1 MTVTNSLIASNVA
14 GAAGGGGI
22 SAFTLNFTG
31 ASARAV
37 IENSTISGN
46 VSDVDGRGGSALFV
60 YGPTQIRNS
69 TVTRN
74 RGRRAVQVGRRA
86 SYLNITSSIIA
97 GNYSQDG
104 DLVGTNREEYSSSS
118 IASGGNNVFGTVGG
132 ASAFFP
138 ANVTPGP
145 GDQFIGTNDP
155 GLAPLANNGAPTL
168 THALLPGSP
177 ALDNGSNPAGLST
190 DQRGFPRVIG
200 SAPDVGAFEQNSTI
214 VVDTTE
220 DAVDGDFSRGDRS
233 LREALLFIADGGTIL
248 FDRRLNGETI
258 RLNDGELVVD
268 RNVTINGD
276 IDSDSFSN
284 ITIDAQQE
292 SRVFN
297 ISDDDRNS
305 LNTVTLSGLTITNGR
320 DDQGAGIRNRELLTL
335 NDSTVTGN
343 VATGIGGGIH
353 SEDSP
358 LKLFSSTVSGN
369 IAANGGGGIWSE
381 GSYLRVSN
389 STINSNASTRNGGGI
404 LRYEGDDGEN
414 IAIISNSTLSSNSA
428 ANYGGG
434 LFNAGPGLVQLR
446 NSTVTNNKGD
456 RGAGVASIGD
466 KVTRTD
472 LVSTIVS
479 GNADGDI
486 EFVRGNT
493 NSIYS

>member
-1 MTVTNSLIASNVA
+1 M
-14 GAAGGGGI
+14 
-22 SAFTLNFTG
+22 
-31 ASARAV
+31 
-37 IENSTISGN
+37 
-46 VSDVDGRGGSALFV
+46 
-60 YGPTQIRNS
+60 
-69 TVTRN
+69 
-74 RGRRAVQVGRRA
+74 
-86 SYLNITSSIIA
+86 
-97 GNYSQDG
+97 
-104 DLVGTNREEYSSSS
+104 
-118 IASGGNNVFGTVGG
+118 FGTVGG